1 MTSPLARSSPDPPSR
16 TRPPPIPKRDVQLYM
31 LRPLPNNLW
40 TGPTSGRRAHTQVS
54 GTGFRARQL
63 LIKWVGETSIVL
75 MIEFSLLCFAR
86 VLWMLKCSRCGV
98 FGCVGV
104 RLYERKPPPP
114 KCGSAGSDAKLRQR
128 GLQGAGMTSC
138 SCKRVCV
145 CVSDVV

>member
-1 MTSPLARSSPDPPSR
+1 
-16 TRPPPIPKRDVQLYM
+16 M

-40 TGPTSGRRAHTQVS
+40 TGPTSGRRTHTQVS

-63 LIKWVGETSIVL
+63 LTKWVGETSAA
-75 MIEFSLLCFAR
+75 CFNDR
-86 VLWMLKCSRCGV
+86 VFAALFCSGSVDAEAQPLRGVWMRGRSTLQ
-98 FGCVGV
+98 
-104 RLYERKPPPP
+104 RKKT

-145 CVSDVV
+145 CLWVVLFKEPSVA